1 MRYAEALY
9 ESTYL
14 KEKRLQEVLPIAATI
29 GAGATAAKGFLVK
42 KAGQF
47 TAQFAAKKGIPALK
61 KAAVG
66 AAAPTALKRGII
78 KRTTGGVLAGPKKF
92 FAKGASQAKKK
103 VVGRIGG
110 GIKAKGISIGPSVN
124 VGTKRKIGLKSFSST
139 SKAKTLKAGP
149 RGAPSRLEKGRTLV
163 ARGKRVGGRALT
175 NIGIGGLGGA
185 GVGGAVGGLTSD
197 DPIGGAAKGALIG
210 GTSGAIFGP
219 IAGSTTGGRAL
230 NLGLSGLGGIGAGNR
245 PKRQRF

>member
-14 KEKRLQEVLPIAATI
+14 MEKRLQEVLPIAATI

-47 TAQFAAKKGIPALK
+47 TAQFAAKKGLPALK

-103 VVGRIGG
+103 VVGGIGG

-185 GVGGAVGGLTSD
+185 GVGGARNIRSYLWTDSRQYYGRQGIEPRSLRLRWDRSRQQTKTSKVLVCQTTD
-197 DPIGGAAKGALIG
+197 RSAK
-210 GTSGAIFGP
+210 
-219 IAGSTTGGRAL
+219 
-230 NLGLSGLGGIGAGNR
+230 
-245 PKRQRF
+245 RF